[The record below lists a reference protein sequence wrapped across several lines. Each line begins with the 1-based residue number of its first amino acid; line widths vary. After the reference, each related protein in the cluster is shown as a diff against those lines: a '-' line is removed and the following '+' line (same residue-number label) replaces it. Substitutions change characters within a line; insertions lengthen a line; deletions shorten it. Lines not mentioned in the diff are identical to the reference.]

1 MDHNSST
8 LLLSTSPDGLCVQLG
23 SPSDSVLAGGVAHDR
38 RVAVDVPGE
47 GGRGAGHRQQTVRGD
62 QVSQGVL
69 GADAVYPRP
78 GVRQVWVMY
87 IGDYVSISGRYR
99 SI

>member
-8 LLLSTSPDGLCVQLG
+8 LLLSTSPGLCVQLG
-23 SPSDSVLAGGVAHDR
+23 SPSDSVLAGGVAHVR

-69 GADAVYPRP
+69 GAHAVYPRP
-78 GVRQVWVMY
+78 GMRQV
-87 IGDYVSISGRYR
+87 
-99 SI
+99 